1 MNKERR
7 ACKSIL
13 TITIAVALFLSL
25 FLTFS
30 VDNECLSAPGPQSK
44 PLSKKWTFMV
54 YFANDNSLNDEGYTK
69 LHDEIKPLGSDENV
83 DIVVLMDYRGEGADL
98 GDGKTHLYYVEPG
111 ELIEFTGIFA
121 EEENTADPCILSKFV
136 NWTIDNYPSEHYC
149 LSVWDHGDGWDTSGG
164 NCADDHPVDT
174 MKMTEMKKAFSWIK
188 EHLENATGNAEK
200 GYSGVHLDVVGYDE
214 CLMAQFEV
222 EYQFKDYL
230 NIIVASEEVESSG
243 WPYDTILSHL
253 KGNSSWSP
261 EELAAVIV
269 DDYMDSRPT
278 ESSQTMSA
286 YNLTRLDNDLSEK
299 TNDFFQLLKHKAGTY
314 NSEIGTARSNTESY
328 PFPSGGKHFDLYDF
342 ASEINNTISDQ
353 EIKDASQELMESI
366 KYSCIKEEHREEGM
380 FAHPNTYGIHFYF
393 PTDGSNHWGGDNYR
407 DLDSSIDTQLDE
419 FLDHY
424 ASSED
429 STNLIPTCSITNPSE
444 GEVVDGNY
452 TVSGSASD
460 DDGVDYV
467 QIKIDRG
474 AWQNAT
480 GTTAWSWIW
489 NTTQYSN
496 GDHTIFVRSSDLD
509 DDADYSST
517 VIRNV
522 TVNNGG
528 DISVEPP
535 TNSNAELTGSNYENI
550 TVTWTKSADDGGG
563 ENDITGYEI
572 YYNQTYSKDKIG
584 YTLLASLGPGN
595 TSYVHENDGLNT
607 TNSFYY
613 IVAKDDNDNTA
624 ASDDQA
630 GKFVRELPI
639 GRQLVSIPL
648 VQSDT
653 ALTTVFQTIEGS
665 YSDVQWYNSTDTIDH
680 WKTYSTDKTSGFN
693 DLLNADHKIAL
704 WITMVSNDNLA
715 IAGRVSNSTSI
726 QLYTGWN
733 FVGYPSFTDRSVS
746 KALTGLP
753 YDQVEGFDEIS
764 SPYYLKILSD
774 DDIMT
779 AGQGYWISVTSDCT
793 WTVEH

>member
-1 MNKERR
+1 M
-7 ACKSIL
+7 
-13 TITIAVALFLSL
+13 T
-25 FLTFS
+25 
-30 VDNECLSAPGPQSK
+30 
-44 PLSKKWTFMV
+44 
-54 YFANDNSLNDEGYTK
+54 
-69 LHDEIKPLGSDENV
+69 
-83 DIVVLMDYRGEGADL
+83 
-98 GDGKTHLYYVEPG
+98 
-111 ELIEFTGIFA
+111 
-121 EEENTADPCILSKFV
+121 
-136 NWTIDNYPSEHYC
+136 
-149 LSVWDHGDGWDTSGG
+149 
-164 NCADDHPVDT
+164 
-174 MKMTEMKKAFSWIK
+174 MTEMKKAFSWIK

-200 GYSGVHLDVVGYDE
+200 GYSGVYLDIVGYDE

-230 NIIVASEEVESSG
+230 NIIVASEEVETSG
-243 WPYDTILSHL
+243 WPYNTILNHL

-261 EELAAVIV
+261 EELAVVIV

-278 ESSQTMSA
+278 QNSQTMSA
-286 YNLTRLDNDLSEK
+286 YNLTRLDNDLSIK
-299 TNDFFQLLKHKAGTY
+299 TNNFFQLLKHKAGTY
-314 NSEIGTARSNTESY
+314 HSEIETARSDTEEFYFFSSSPY
-328 PFPSGGKHFDLYDF
+328 YDLYDF
-342 ASEINNTISDQ
+342 AYEINNSVPDQ
-353 EIKDASQELMESI
+353 EIKNASQELMESI
-366 KYSCIKEEHREEGM
+366 KYSCIKEGHREGGM
-380 FAHPNTYGIHFYF
+380 FGHPNTYGMHFYF

-429 STNLIPTCSITNPSE
+429 STNLIPTCSITDPIE
-444 GEVVDGNY
+444 GEEVSDNY

-460 DDGVDYV
+460 DDGIDYV

-480 GTTAWSWIW
+480 GTTAWSWLW
-489 NTTQYSN
+489 DTTQYSN
-496 GDHTIFVRSSDLD
+496 GDHTIFVRSSDLNG
-509 DDADYSST
+509 DADYSST
-517 VIRNV
+517 VLRNV

-535 TNSNAELTGSNYENI
+535 MNSNAELTGSNYENI

-563 ENDITGYEI
+563 EDDVTGYEI
-572 YYNQTYSKDKIG
+572 YYNQTYGKNRIG

-595 TSYVHENDGLNT
+595 ASYVHENDGLNT
-607 TNSFYY
+607 TDSFYY
-613 IVAKDDNDNTA
+613 VVAKDDNDNTA

-630 GKFVRELPI
+630 GKFVRYLQS

-653 ALTTVFQTIEGS
+653 AITEVLKTIEGN
-665 YSDVQWYNSTDTIDH
+665 YNYVQWYDPLNTTDH
-680 WKTYSTDKTSGFN
+680 WKVYSNDKPSSFN
-693 DLLNADHKIAL
+693 DLLNVNHKIAL

-715 IAGRVSNSTSI
+715 VAGRVSNSTSI

-746 KALTGLP
+746 KALTDLP
-753 YDQVEGFDEIS
+753 YDQVEGYDETS
-764 SPYYLKILSD
+764 TPYYLKILND

-779 AGQGYWISVTSDCT
+779 AGQGYWIRVTSDCI